1 MAITLQQ
8 AEESLQMWLDAE
20 RAIATAQSYTIG
32 SRNLTRANLAE
43 VTKRIKYWEDKV
55 AELKVVG
62 VTGKRL
68 RRTKQFIPR
77 DY

>member
-8 AEESLQMWLDAE
+8 AKESLDMWLEAE

-32 SRNLTRANLAE
+32 SRNLTRANLSE

-55 AELKVVG
+55 KVLE
-62 VTGKRL
+62 TEASGKRM
-68 RRTKQFIPR
+68 RRTKHFVPR
-77 DY
+77 DF